1 MSFCYLFESF
11 VWHFDDYYMIKF
23 DFRLLSLSSIVFSA
37 LSALLIIL
45 FDIVNEGKQH
55 RKLKIK
61 LILYFISQIVM
72 GLCFVFYF
80 YAPNIFVWA
89 NGLLMLSMLLVPV
102 FLYAFVYKI
111 TAIDANDSFSNYHYL
126 VPGLLT
132 IIMITLSLT
141 TPVKEQLSIIKADG
155 SYTGGSMLFFIFS
168 NKLFFRLLFSVFYIV
183 LSFKRIP
190 AYRKYVVSYS
200 SNESKSS
207 LRWLPVFLFFMCSL
221 IIFPLFGL
229 FMSRSAL
236 ASSYGVFIQVII
248 LIIQHAYLAYHV
260 VKRNYVL
267 PEPLKDDINE
277 PSETIIELE
286 KGAQLKKNLLNK
298 AQFADNMEL
307 HKFYLE
313 PNLKITELAERI
325 GVNRTY
331 LSSFI
336 NTEYGM
342 NFSVYINSLRLQEY
356 KRLRSNENYNNKSNA
371 ELAERAGFGSYR
383 SYTRFVALYANE

>member
-1 MSFCYLFESF
+1 MWC
-11 VWHFDDYYMIKF
+11 FDDYYMIKF
-23 DFRLLSLSSIVFSA
+23 DFRLLSLSSILFSA

-45 FDIVNEGKQH
+45 FDVVNEGKQQ
-55 RKLKIK
+55 RRLKLK

-72 GLCFVFYF
+72 ELCFVFYF
-80 YAPNIFVWA
+80 YAPNIFVWT

-111 TAIDANDSFSNYHYL
+111 TTIDANDRFSNYHYV

-141 TPVKEQLSIIKADG
+141 TPINEQLSIIKADG
-155 SYTGGSMLFFIFS
+155 SYAGGSMMFFIFS
-168 NKLFFRLLFSVFYIV
+168 NKLFFRLLFSVFYVV

-207 LRWLPVFLFFMCSL
+207 LRWLNVFLFFMCSL
-221 IIFPLFGL
+221 IIFPLYGL

-236 ASSYGVFIQVII
+236 ASSYGVHFQEII
-248 LIIQHAYLAYHV
+248 LIVQHAYLVYHV
-260 VKRNYVL
+260 VKRHYVL
-267 PEPLKDDINE
+267 PEPLKDNINDF
-277 PSETIIELE
+277 SETIVHEV
-286 KGAQLKKNLLNK
+286 GAQLKKNLLDR
-298 AQFADNMEL
+298 ALFTDNMEL

-313 PNLKITELAERI
+313 PNLKITDLAERI

-342 NFSVYINSLRLQEY
+342 NFSVYINSLRLHEY
-356 KRLRSNENYNNKSNA
+356 KRLRANDKHNDKSNA

-383 SYTRFVALYANE
+383 SYTRFAALYDNE